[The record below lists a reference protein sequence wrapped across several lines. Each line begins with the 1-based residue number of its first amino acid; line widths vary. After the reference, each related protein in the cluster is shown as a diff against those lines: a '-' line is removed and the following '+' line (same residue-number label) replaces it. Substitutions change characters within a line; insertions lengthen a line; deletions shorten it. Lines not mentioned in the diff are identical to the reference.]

1 MKKIL
6 LLSLL
11 FISTLNIAFAQ
22 KDADA
27 QKILN
32 ALSKKYRSYDIVK
45 ADFTFTMDDPMSNI
59 KDTQVGTLI
68 SKPKLNKFKMIIY
81 NPDDKTTVEQEII
94 SDGKSQ
100 WTYVK
105 KDKEVELNN
114 VDHSDD
120 NLNPAQIFTI
130 YEHGYKYIYNGDE
143 KIDGKLCQMIDLT
156 PEDAKKQFFKIRL
169 AIDKAKK
176 QIYSAL
182 IFDKNGSKYTYVI
195 RTFTPNPKLPETL
208 FTFDKKDY
216 PGVEVVDLR

>member
-1 MKKIL
+1 MKKLLIL
-6 LLSLL
+6 TL
-11 FISTLNIAFAQ
+11 ISICAITAAFAQ

-32 ALSKKYRSYDIVK
+32 AVSKKYKSYNMMK
-45 ADFTFTMDDPMSNI
+45 ADFSFTLDDQMSNI

-68 SKPKLNKFKMIIY
+68 SQPKANKFKVIIY
-81 NPDDKTTVEQEII
+81 NPEDKTTVAQEII

-114 VDHSDD
+114 VDHSED
-120 NLNPAQIFTI
+120 NLNPAQMFTL
-130 YEHGYKYIYNGDE
+130 YEHGYKYIYNGE
-143 KIDGKLCQMIDLT
+143 QKIDGKICQVIDLT
-156 PEDAKKQFFKIRL
+156 PEDAKKQFFKVRL
-169 AIDKAKK
+169 SIDKAKK
-176 QIYSAL
+176 QIYSAM

-195 RTFTPNPKLPETL
+195 RTFTPNPKLPETI
-208 FTFDKKDY
+208 FTFDKKSY

>member
-1 MKKIL
+1 MKKLAIISVIL
-6 LLSLL
+6 
-11 FISTLNIAFAQ
+11 ITTAYTAFAQ

-32 ALSKKYRSYDIVK
+32 AVSKKYKGYDMMK
-45 ADFTFTMDDPMSNI
+45 ADFSFTLDDQMSGM

-68 SKPKLNKFKMIIY
+68 TQPKANKFKVIIY
-81 NPDDKTTVEQEII
+81 SPADKTTVAQEII

-114 VDHSDD
+114 VDHSED
-120 NLNPAQIFTI
+120 NINPAQLFTI
-130 YEHGYKYIYNGDE
+130 YEHGYKYIYNGEE
-143 KIDGKLCQMIDLT
+143 KIDGKVCQMIDLT
-156 PEDAKKQFFKIRL
+156 PVDSKKQFFKVRL
-169 AIDKAKK
+169 AIDKVKK
-176 QIYSAL
+176 QIYSAT
-182 IFDKNGSKYTYVI
+182 IFDKSGAKYTYVI

-208 FTFDKKDY
+208 FTFDKKNY

>member
-1 MKKIL
+1 MKKLTIISVIL
-6 LLSLL
+6 
-11 FISTLNIAFAQ
+11 ITTAYNAFAQ

-32 ALSKKYRSYDIVK
+32 AVSKKYKSYNMMK
-45 ADFTFTMDDPMSNI
+45 ADFSFTLDEQMSNI

-68 SKPKLNKFKMIIY
+68 SQPRANKFKVIIY
-81 NPDDKTTVEQEII
+81 SPEDKTTVTQEII

-114 VDHSDD
+114 VDHSED
-120 NLNPAQIFTI
+120 NLNPAQMFTL
-130 YEHGYKYIYNGDE
+130 YEHGYKYIYNGE
-143 KIDGKLCQMIDLT
+143 QKIDGKICQVIDLT
-156 PEDAKKQFFKIRL
+156 PEDAKKQFFKVRL
-169 AIDKAKK
+169 SIDKAKK
-176 QIYSAL
+176 QIYSAV

-195 RTFTPNPKLPETL
+195 RTFTPNPKLPETI
-208 FTFDKKDY
+208 FTFDKKSY